1 MNGNRPTDAELAR
14 AARKELAAL
23 GEDSTNAAYRL
34 RLVAGALAIVERAL
48 ADGAEAAESERA
60 VLNALPLAGEKDLAI
75 LRSRLCAALRE
86 DQLSPED
93 PAVLATLR
101 ACAEAHLRVDNPELS
116 ALPKVSD

>member
-60 VLNALPLAGEKDLAI
+60 VLNALPLAGEED
-75 LRSRLCAALRE
+75 LRSPS
-86 DQLSPED
+86 QQ
-93 PAVLATLR
+93 VTLR
-101 ACAEAHLRVDNPELS
+101 AGQPAAAV
-116 ALPKVSD
+116 